1 MMAGINRYRYKSVAM
16 EENRRSKWGEVWGLC
31 SMLLRRCQET
41 SVNALRLEAQGAGKE
56 MVMLQV

>member
-1 MMAGINRYRYKSVAM
+1 M